1 MLCWRPAILRSW
13 CLVYPAFVY
22 LLVSCFSAYLAVLL
36 TEDSGNMGI
45 KLIDFGLS
53 VCLQKP
59 YDDASQTHSASV
71 IGEESSQIF
80 DACTTWCGSAHY
92 IAPEIIRA
100 RDRHEHYGFPADIY
114 ALGVTLYVMTSGV
127 FPFDE
132 GTECTSETM
141 SAKLFKSIL
150 TGDWS
155 FHCEPHRQATSA
167 LRSLISS
174 MLRILPSLRPS
185 AGNLLAHHWLSAF
198 KDVPL
203 KPCPERRTLS
213 QFSLN
218 PIQHEVS
225 TTFALPG
232 SIRLDADF

>member
-1 MLCWRPAILRSW
+1 
-13 CLVYPAFVY
+13 
-22 LLVSCFSAYLAVLL
+22 
-36 TEDSGNMGI
+36 MGI

-53 VCLQKP
+53 VCLQKS
-59 YDDASQTHSASV
+59 YDETSQTHSANV

-80 DACTTWCGSAHY
+80 DSCTTWCGSAHY

-100 RDRHEHYGFPADIY
+100 RDRHEHYSFPADIY

-150 TGDWS
+150 TGNWS
-155 FHCEPHRQATSA
+155 FHWEPHRTATSA
-167 LRSLISS
+167 LRALISS
-174 MLRILPSLRPS
+174 MLKLLPSLRPS
-185 AGNLLAHHWLSAF
+185 AGNLLAHHWLLAF
-198 KDVPL
+198 KDVSL
-203 KPCPERRTLS
+203 KPCPEKRTLS
-213 QFSLN
+213 QFSSN